1 MVDLPKLVV
10 AGHKATSA
18 RTFVLC
24 IGARVLRNA
33 EEEREEAV
41 ATMGLIPNEVVFRE
55 AHKQYDE
62 ELDDNEETQVTNLL
76 YQLLGQQLRALA
88 LSRKPLVNFGFKH
101 VPDSPRQVKVYLI
114 LHFEVLKQKSE
125 VKQFLTTLF
134 KGNWDLEP
142 LLRVLEKGRL
152 ESFDMFHAEAFRWP
166 VESVLGRAQSFPW
179 KRSSSSLRCSKCP
192 TAG

>member
-76 YQLLGQQLRALA
+76 YQLLRQQLLALA

-101 VPDSPRQVKVYLI
+101 VPDSPRQVK
-114 LHFEVLKQKSE
+114 
-125 VKQFLTTLF
+125 
-134 KGNWDLEP
+134 
-142 LLRVLEKGRL
+142 
-152 ESFDMFHAEAFRWP
+152 M
-166 VESVLGRAQSFPW
+166 
-179 KRSSSSLRCSKCP
+179 
-192 TAG
+192 